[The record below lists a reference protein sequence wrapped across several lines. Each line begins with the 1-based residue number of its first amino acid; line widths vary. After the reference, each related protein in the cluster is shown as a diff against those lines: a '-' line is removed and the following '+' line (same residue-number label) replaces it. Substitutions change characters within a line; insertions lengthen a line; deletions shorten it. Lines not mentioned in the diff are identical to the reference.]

1 MNHFKKYFSI
11 KVFCKTFVTS
21 SLIVLVAFAV
31 SQKEV
36 KETKYEKPY
45 KYNIQS
51 DNRNT
56 KDINYPIAGVALDIS
71 KMLSEIKYQQPTY
84 VQQSTDIVAS
94 GTSLTGNSETIGKIK
109 TEKDTQNEE
118 VKTEQTEE
126 KPQRSNKLYC
136 IVEDGITYNLDVVYQ
151 DYLWKTCKKYKVTDY
166 YELFIAQMYHES
178 GFQTDIVSGTN
189 DYGLMQINK
198 CNHDWL
204 SKKLGKSNFLNPYT
218 SIEAGVYILS
228 DYLKKYDDVQTA
240 LVCYNMG
247 ESAIQKGIYSTKY
260 SRGVLADKKLL
271 VELEN

>member
-1 MNHFKKYFSI
+1 MR
-11 KVFCKTFVTS
+11 VFCKTFVTS

-31 SQKEV
+31 HQKEV

-51 DNRNT
+51 DTCNT
-56 KDINYPIAGVALDIS
+56 KDINYPIAGVAFDIS
-71 KMLSEIKYQQPTY
+71 KMLSEIKYQQPTC

-94 GTSLTGNSETIGKIK
+94 GASLTENSETIEEIE

-118 VKTEQTEE
+118 VETEQTEE

-136 IVEDGITYNLDVVYQ
+136 IVEDGVTYNLDVVYQ

-198 CNHDWL
+198 CNHGWL
-204 SKKLGKSNFLNPYT
+204 SKKLGKSNFLDPYT

-247 ESAIQKGIYSTKY
+247 EGAIQKGIYSTKY

-271 VELEN
+271 VELKN